1 METILKTYTPVRFQD
16 CDPFNHLNN
25 SKYLDYFINARE
37 DQVLEHYGIDFY
49 RLMKEEGIGWVVG
62 TSQIMYMNPA
72 VTMETVLIESQLIRH
87 SGKSITVEM
96 RMWDKDRT
104 RIKALLWSNYIHF
117 NLRSQ
122 KSQLHSDEFSGLF
135 SSVLEPVE
143 EATFEER
150 GRRLAVGFAK
160 AS

>member
-1 METILKTYTPVRFQD
+1 MESILQTYTQVRFQD

-49 RLMKEEGIGWVVG
+49 KLMKEQGIGWVVG
-62 TSQIMYMNPA
+62 TSQIMYLNPA
-72 VTMETVLIESQLIRH
+72 ITMETVLIESQIIKY
-87 SGKSITVEM
+87 SGKSLTVEM
-96 RMWDKDRT
+96 RMWDKDRS

-117 NLRSQ
+117 NLRTQRSE
-122 KSQLHSDEFSGLF
+122 SHSDEFMSLF
-135 SSVLEPVE
+135 SSVHQPVE
-143 EATFEER
+143 QPGFEER
-150 GRRLAVGFAK
+150 GRTLAVKFAK

>member
-1 METILKTYTPVRFQD
+1 MKTILQTYTPVRFQD

-49 RLMKEEGIGWVVG
+49 KLMKEQGIGWVVG

-72 VTMETVLIESQLIRH
+72 ITMETVLIESQLIKF
-87 SGKSITVEM
+87 SNKSLTVEM

-117 NLRSQ
+117 NLRNQRSE
-122 KSQLHSDEFSGLF
+122 SHSEEFMSLF
-135 SSVLEPVE
+135 GSVLESIDE
-143 EATFEER
+143 SGFEER
-150 GRRLAVGFAK
+150 GRKLAVQYAK